1 MFNFFSNTY
10 SAVVT
15 IFAAILGISFPL
27 ILQSIQR
34 IDEKYDSAVIS
45 DRFEDENIYNIF
57 KWLLYIYA
65 VIVCIVPFIL
75 SFLSNVE
82 MEYWVNCFLLLYLLC
97 IIMTLVI
104 LFDRI
109 SKYYNIEKLLS
120 YLSSKKIESDILIFW
135 DIMRYASKAENDK
148 MYQTAIEEV
157 FRYFLKEQDNK
168 KDQKEIVYSASLY
181 QVLYEMGSAVG
192 NPQQQSFIYNRNDI
206 IPILYDTVTTN
217 AKISPLTFKPIW
229 FMLNNASFVSNVNW
243 LKTYWTYADQ
253 YMRFREMKHNNEDER
268 NYLKEFYIFNVM
280 FGAMLTYHRN
290 YSTLNYIMTFSQSLP
305 LSFPLIPGTFSKI
318 MDCVENISNM
328 NNQWLRPM
336 FLESK
341 YPIKGLDGGVNT
353 SNEIA
358 KLAYKYLSLLFI
370 RLWSY
375 KDYNINYSKPLEIP
389 YIDNSI
395 NKNEQ
400 LIKLSQTIKEY
411 IDIWYSSGELNN
423 LGLWNLPSKSDVLA
437 LLDNYI
443 TSLENTNNE
452 LDKQSGY
459 DEERLDYICNDFLKF
474 NAQNYIEIPT
484 QEELP
489 SKENSIPTTVEV
501 IGTID
506 VERRF
511 LQKGRSEI
519 LGGVG
524 DGLAKRLEYNMKH
537 KYLQHLIHSFTIE
550 ERKIQLDNL
559 IPELNRL
566 KLTKDDC
573 IIEIGYS
580 SEFKT
585 AAKVFRIMNYF
596 PESVF
601 VCKIADLP
609 FLDIIDS
616 SPIPTEKIDP
626 YNYIYL
632 EVKERSDK
640 YILSVKQSIRI
651 NKVNGRPRAYLFTI
665 DKNVEM

>member
-15 IFAAILGISFPL
+15 IFAALLGISFPL

-34 IDEKYDSAVIS
+34 IDEKYDSAVLS
-45 DRFEDENIYNIF
+45 NRFEDENIYHIF
-57 KWLLYIYA
+57 KWLLYVYA
-65 VIVCIVPFIL
+65 VIVCVVPFIL

-82 MEYWVNCFLLLYLLC
+82 KEYWVNSFLLLYLLC

-120 YLSSKKIESDILIFW
+120 YLSSKKKESDILIFW
-135 DIMRYASKAENDK
+135 DIMRLASKAENEYLYK
-148 MYQTAIEEV
+148 TAIIEV
-157 FRYFLKEQDNK
+157 LGYFVKEQ
-168 KDQKEIVYSASLY
+168 KDSKDKEIVYSASLY

-192 NPQQQSFIYNRNDI
+192 ISQQQSFIYKRNDI
-206 IPILYDTVTTN
+206 ISILYDTIITN
-217 AKISPLTFKPIW
+217 ANISQQTFNHIW
-229 FMLNNASFVSNVNW
+229 FMLNNASFVSNTNW
-243 LKTYWTYADQ
+243 LKTYWTYANQ
-253 YMRFREMKHNNEDER
+253 YMRFRKMKCDNEDEQE
-268 NYLKEFYIFNVM
+268 YLKKFYIFNVM

-318 MDCVENISNM
+318 IDCVENISNM
-328 NNQWLRPM
+328 NNQWITPM
-336 FLESK
+336 VLESK
-341 YPIKGLDGGVNT
+341 YSIKGLDEDVNA

-358 KLAYKYLSLLFI
+358 KNAYKYLSLLFI

-375 KDYNINYSKPLEIP
+375 KDYNINYSEPLEIP
-389 YIDNSI
+389 YIGNSI

-400 LIKLSQTIKEY
+400 LIKLSKTIREY
-411 IDIWYSSGELNN
+411 IDTWYSSGELNN

-443 TSLENTNNE
+443 SSLEDRNIE
-452 LDKQSGY
+452 LDKQNGY

-489 SKENSIPTTVEV
+489 CKENSRSTMVEV
-501 IGTID
+501 IGAID

-524 DGLAKRLEYNMKH
+524 DILASRLDNRLKH
-537 KYLQHLIHSFTIE
+537 IYLQYLICSFTIE
-550 ERKIQLDNL
+550 ERKVQLDNL
-559 IPELNRL
+559 ISELDSL
-566 KLTKDDC
+566 QLTKDDC
-573 IIEIGYS
+573 IIEIDYS
-580 SEFKT
+580 SDLRT
-585 AAKVFRIMNYF
+585 AAKVFRIMNHF
-596 PESVF
+596 HESVF

-609 FLDIIDS
+609 SLDIIDS
-616 SPIPTEKIDP
+616 SSISTEKKIDP
-626 YNYIYL
+626 YNNIYL
-632 EVKERSDK
+632 GVEELSDK

-651 NKVNGRPRAYLFTI
+651 NQVNGKPKAFLFTI
-665 DKNVEM
+665 ER

>member
-15 IFAAILGISFPL
+15 IFAALLGISFPL

-34 IDEKYDSAVIS
+34 IDEKYDSAVLS
-45 DRFEDENIYNIF
+45 NRFEDENIYHIF
-57 KWLLYIYA
+57 KWLLYVYA
-65 VIVCIVPFIL
+65 VIVCVVPFIL

-82 MEYWVNCFLLLYLLC
+82 KEYWVNSFLLLYLLC

-120 YLSSKKIESDILIFW
+120 YLSSKKKESDILIFW
-135 DIMRYASKAENDK
+135 DIMRLASKAENEYLYK
-148 MYQTAIEEV
+148 TAIIEV
-157 FRYFLKEQDNK
+157 LGYFVKEQ
-168 KDQKEIVYSASLY
+168 KDSKDKEIVYSASLY

-192 NPQQQSFIYNRNDI
+192 ISQQQSFIYKRNDI
-206 IPILYDTVTTN
+206 ISILYDTIITN
-217 AKISPLTFKPIW
+217 ANISQQTFNHIW
-229 FMLNNASFVSNVNW
+229 FMLNNASFVSNTNW
-243 LKTYWTYADQ
+243 LKTYWTYANQ
-253 YMRFREMKHNNEDER
+253 YMRFRKMKCDNEDEQE
-268 NYLKEFYIFNVM
+268 YLKKFYIFNVM

-318 MDCVENISNM
+318 IDCVENISNM
-328 NNQWLRPM
+328 NNQWITPM
-336 FLESK
+336 VLESK
-341 YPIKGLDGGVNT
+341 YSIKGLDEDVNA

-358 KLAYKYLSLLFI
+358 KNAYKYLSLLFI
-370 RLWSY
+370 WLWSY
-375 KDYNINYSKPLEIP
+375 KDYNINYSEPLEIP
-389 YIDNSI
+389 YIGNSI

-400 LIKLSQTIKEY
+400 LIKLSKTIREY
-411 IDIWYSSGELNN
+411 IDTWYSSGELNN

-443 TSLENTNNE
+443 SSLEDMNIE
-452 LDKQSGY
+452 LDKQNGY

-489 SKENSIPTTVEV
+489 CKENSRSTMVEV
-501 IGTID
+501 IGAID

-524 DGLAKRLEYNMKH
+524 DILASRLDNRLKH
-537 KYLQHLIHSFTIE
+537 IYLQYLICSFTIE
-550 ERKIQLDNL
+550 ERKVQLDNL
-559 IPELNRL
+559 ISELDSL
-566 KLTKDDC
+566 QLTKDDC
-573 IIEIGYS
+573 IIEIDYS
-580 SEFKT
+580 SDLRT
-585 AAKVFRIMNYF
+585 AAKVFRIMNHF
-596 PESVF
+596 HESVF

-609 FLDIIDS
+609 SLDIIDS
-616 SPIPTEKIDP
+616 SSISTEKKIDP
-626 YNYIYL
+626 YNNIYL
-632 EVKERSDK
+632 GVEELSDK

-651 NKVNGRPRAYLFTI
+651 NQVNGKPKAFLFTI
-665 DKNVEM
+665 ER

>member
-34 IDEKYDSAVIS
+34 IDEKYDSAVLS
-45 DRFEDENIYNIF
+45 NRFEDENIYHIF
-57 KWLLYIYA
+57 KWGLYIYA
-65 VIVCIVPFIL
+65 AIVCIVPFIL
-75 SFLSNVE
+75 SFLSNIEVA
-82 MEYWVNCFLLLYLLC
+82 YWVNSLLLLYLLC
-97 IIMTLVI
+97 IIMTFII
-104 LFDRI
+104 LFDKI

-120 YLSSKKIESDILIFW
+120 YLSLKKKESDILIFW
-135 DIMRYASKAENDK
+135 DIMRYTSKAENDSL
-148 MYQTAIEEV
+148 YRTAIEEV
-157 FRYFLKEQDNK
+157 FGYFVKEQEDS
-168 KDQKEIVYSASLY
+168 KDKEEIVYSASIY
-181 QVLYEMGSAVG
+181 QVLYEMRSAIG

-206 IPILYDTVTTN
+206 IPILYDTVITN
-217 AKISPLTFKPIW
+217 AKISQQTFNHIW
-229 FMLNNASFVSNVNW
+229 FMLNNASFVSNTNW
-243 LKTYWTYADQ
+243 LKTYWRYANQ
-253 YMRFREMKHNNEDER
+253 YMIFRKMKCDNEDEQE
-268 NYLKEFYIFNVM
+268 YLKEFYIFNVM
-280 FGAMLTYHRN
+280 FGVMLTYHRT

-328 NNQWLRPM
+328 NNQWITPM
-336 FLESK
+336 VLESK
-341 YPIKGLDGGVNT
+341 YSIKGLDEGVNA

-375 KDYNINYSKPLEIP
+375 KDYNINYNEPLEIP

-395 NKNEQ
+395 NRNEQ
-400 LIKLSQTIKEY
+400 LIKLSKTIKEY
-411 IDIWYSSGELNN
+411 IDTWYSSGELNN
-423 LGLWNLPSKSDVLA
+423 LGLWNLPSKSEVLA

-452 LDKQSGY
+452 LDKQNGY
-459 DEERLDYICNDFLKF
+459 DEERLEYICNDFLKF

-489 SKENSIPTTVEV
+489 SKENSKSTTVKV

-506 VERRF
+506 VERRY

-519 LGGVG
+519 SGGIG
-524 DGLAKRLEYNMKH
+524 DILASCLDNNLKH
-537 KYLQHLIHSFTIE
+537 IYLQYLRYFFTIE

-559 IPELNRL
+559 IPELDCLR
-566 KLTKDDC
+566 LTKDDC
-573 IIEIGYS
+573 IIEIAYS
-580 SEFKT
+580 SDLRT
-585 AAKVFRIMNYF
+585 AAKVFRIMNGF
-596 PESVF
+596 QKSVL
-601 VCKIADLP
+601 VCKMADLP
-609 FLDIIDS
+609 SLDIIDS
-616 SPIPTEKIDP
+616 SPISTDKKIDP

-632 EVKERSDK
+632 GVEELSDK
-640 YILSVKQSIRI
+640 YILSVKQTIRI
-651 NKVNGRPRAYLFTI
+651 NQVNGKPKAFLFTI
-665 DKNVEM
+665 ER

>member
-15 IFAAILGISFPL
+15 IFAALLGISFPL

-34 IDEKYDSAVIS
+34 IDEKYDSAVLS
-45 DRFEDENIYNIF
+45 NRFEDENIYHIF
-57 KWLLYIYA
+57 KWLLYVYA
-65 VIVCIVPFIL
+65 VIVCVVPFIL

-82 MEYWVNCFLLLYLLC
+82 KEYWVNSFLLLYLLC

-120 YLSSKKIESDILIFW
+120 YLSSKKKESDILIFW
-135 DIMRYASKAENDK
+135 DIMRLASKAENEYLYK
-148 MYQTAIEEV
+148 TAIIEV
-157 FRYFLKEQDNK
+157 LGYFVKEQ
-168 KDQKEIVYSASLY
+168 KDSKDKEIVYSASLY

-192 NPQQQSFIYNRNDI
+192 ISQQQSFIYKRNDI
-206 IPILYDTVTTN
+206 ISILYDTIITN
-217 AKISPLTFKPIW
+217 ANISQQTFNHIW
-229 FMLNNASFVSNVNW
+229 FMLNNASFVSNTNW
-243 LKTYWTYADQ
+243 LKTYWTYANQ
-253 YMRFREMKHNNEDER
+253 YMRFRKMKCDNEDEQE
-268 NYLKEFYIFNVM
+268 YLKKFYIFNVM

-318 MDCVENISNM
+318 IDCVENISNM
-328 NNQWLRPM
+328 NNQWITPM
-336 FLESK
+336 VLESK
-341 YPIKGLDGGVNT
+341 YSIKGLDEDVNA

-358 KLAYKYLSLLFI
+358 KNAYKYLSLLFI

-375 KDYNINYSKPLEIP
+375 KDYNINYSEPLEIP
-389 YIDNSI
+389 YIGNSI

-400 LIKLSQTIKEY
+400 LIKLSKTIREY
-411 IDIWYSSGELNN
+411 IDTWYSSGELNN

-443 TSLENTNNE
+443 RSLEDMNIE
-452 LDKQSGY
+452 LDKQNGY

-489 SKENSIPTTVEV
+489 CKENSRSTMVEV
-501 IGTID
+501 IGAID

-524 DGLAKRLEYNMKH
+524 DILASRLDNRLKH
-537 KYLQHLIHSFTIE
+537 IYLQYLICSFTIE
-550 ERKIQLDNL
+550 ERKVQLDNL
-559 IPELNRL
+559 ISELDSL
-566 KLTKDDC
+566 QLTKDDC
-573 IIEIGYS
+573 IIEIDYS
-580 SEFKT
+580 SDLRT
-585 AAKVFRIMNYF
+585 AAKVFRIMNHF
-596 PESVF
+596 HESVF

-609 FLDIIDS
+609 SLDIIDS
-616 SPIPTEKIDP
+616 SSISTEK
-626 YNYIYL
+626 
-632 EVKERSDK
+632 K
-640 YILSVKQSIRI
+640 
-651 NKVNGRPRAYLFTI
+651 
-665 DKNVEM
+665 

>member
-15 IFAAILGISFPL
+15 IFAALLGISFPL

-34 IDEKYDSAVIS
+34 IDEKYDSAVLS
-45 DRFEDENIYNIF
+45 SRFEDENIYHIF
-57 KWLLYIYA
+57 KWLLYVYA
-65 VIVCIVPFIL
+65 VIVCVVPFIL

-82 MEYWVNCFLLLYLLC
+82 KEYWINSFLLLYLLC

-120 YLSSKKIESDILIFW
+120 YLSSKKKESDILIFW
-135 DIMRYASKAENDK
+135 DIMRVASKAENEHLYK
-148 MYQTAIEEV
+148 TAIIEV
-157 FRYFLKEQDNK
+157 FGYFVKEQEDS
-168 KDQKEIVYSASLY
+168 KDKKEIVYSASLY

-192 NPQQQSFIYNRNDI
+192 ISQQQSFIYNRNDI
-206 IPILYDTVTTN
+206 ISILYNTVITN
-217 AKISPLTFKPIW
+217 AKISQQTFNHIW
-229 FMLNNASFVSNVNW
+229 FMLNNASFVSNINW
-243 LKTYWTYADQ
+243 LKTYWTYANQ
-253 YMRFREMKHNNEDER
+253 YMGFRRMEYGNEDEQE
-268 NYLKEFYIFNVM
+268 YLKKFYIFNVM

-318 MDCVENISNM
+318 MNCVENISNM
-328 NNQWLRPM
+328 NNQWITPM
-336 FLESK
+336 VLESK
-341 YPIKGLDGGVNT
+341 YSIKGLDEGVNA

-375 KDYNINYSKPLEIP
+375 KDYNINYSEPLEIP
-389 YIDNSI
+389 YIGNSI

-400 LIKLSQTIKEY
+400 LIKLSKTIKEY
-411 IDIWYSSGELNN
+411 IDTWYSSGELNN
-423 LGLWNLPSKSDVLA
+423 LGLWKLPSK

-443 TSLENTNNE
+443 SSLEDMNIE
-452 LDKQSGY
+452 LDKQNGY

-489 SKENSIPTTVEV
+489 SKENSTHTTVEV

-506 VERRF
+506 VERRY

-524 DGLAKRLEYNMKH
+524 DGLAKCLEYNMKH
-537 KYLQHLIHSFTIE
+537 KYLQLLIRSFTIE
-550 ERKIQLDNL
+550 EIKIQLDNL
-559 IPELNRL
+559 IPELDRL
-566 KLTKDDC
+566 QLTKDDC
-573 IIEIGYS
+573 IIEIAYS
-580 SEFKT
+580 SDLRT
-585 AAKVFRIMNYF
+585 AAKVFRIMNGF
-596 PESVF
+596 QKSVL
-601 VCKIADLP
+601 VCKMADLP
-609 FLDIIDS
+609 SLDIIDS
-616 SPIPTEKIDP
+616 SPISTDKKIDP

-632 EVKERSDK
+632 GVEELSDK
-640 YILSVKQSIRI
+640 YILSVKQTIRI
-651 NKVNGRPRAYLFTI
+651 NQVNGKPKAFLFTI
-665 DKNVEM
+665 ER

>member
-15 IFAAILGISFPL
+15 IFAALLGISFPL

-34 IDEKYDSAVIS
+34 IDEKYDSAVLS
-45 DRFEDENIYNIF
+45 NRFEDENIYHIF
-57 KWLLYIYA
+57 KWLLYVYA
-65 VIVCIVPFIL
+65 VIVCVVPFIL

-82 MEYWVNCFLLLYLLC
+82 KEYWVNSFLLLYLLC

-120 YLSSKKIESDILIFW
+120 YLSSKKKESDILIFW
-135 DIMRYASKAENDK
+135 DIMRLASKAENEYLYK
-148 MYQTAIEEV
+148 TAIIEV
-157 FRYFLKEQDNK
+157 LGYFVKEQ
-168 KDQKEIVYSASLY
+168 KDSKDKEIVYSASLY

-192 NPQQQSFIYNRNDI
+192 ISQQQSFIYKRNDI
-206 IPILYDTVTTN
+206 ISILYDTIITN
-217 AKISPLTFKPIW
+217 ANISQQTFNHIW
-229 FMLNNASFVSNVNW
+229 FMLNNASFVSNTNW
-243 LKTYWTYADQ
+243 LKTYWTYANQ
-253 YMRFREMKHNNEDER
+253 YMRFRKMKCDNEDEQE
-268 NYLKEFYIFNVM
+268 YLKKFYIFNVM

-318 MDCVENISNM
+318 IDCVENISNM
-328 NNQWLRPM
+328 NNQWITPM
-336 FLESK
+336 VLESK
-341 YPIKGLDGGVNT
+341 YSIKGLDEDVNA

-358 KLAYKYLSLLFI
+358 KNAYKYLSLLFI

-375 KDYNINYSKPLEIP
+375 KDYNINYSEPLEIP
-389 YIDNSI
+389 YIGNSI

-400 LIKLSQTIKEY
+400 LIKLSKTIREY
-411 IDIWYSSGELNN
+411 IDTWYSSGELNN

-524 DGLAKRLEYNMKH
+524 DILASRLDNRLKH
-537 KYLQHLIHSFTIE
+537 IYLQYLICSFTIE
-550 ERKIQLDNL
+550 ERKVQLDNL
-559 IPELNRL
+559 ISELDSL
-566 KLTKDDC
+566 QLTKDDC
-573 IIEIGYS
+573 IIEIDYS
-580 SEFKT
+580 SDLRT
-585 AAKVFRIMNYF
+585 AAKVFRIMNHF
-596 PESVF
+596 HESVF

-609 FLDIIDS
+609 SLDIIDS
-616 SPIPTEKIDP
+616 SSISTEKKIDP
-626 YNYIYL
+626 YNNIYL
-632 EVKERSDK
+632 GVEELSDK

-651 NKVNGRPRAYLFTI
+651 NQVNGKPKAFLFTI
-665 DKNVEM
+665 ER

>member
-15 IFAAILGISFPL
+15 IFAALLGISFPL

-34 IDEKYDSAVIS
+34 IDEKYDSAVLS
-45 DRFEDENIYNIF
+45 NRFEDENIYNIF
-57 KWLLYIYA
+57 KWLLYVYA
-65 VIVCIVPFIL
+65 VIVCVVPFIL

-82 MEYWVNCFLLLYLLC
+82 KEYWVNSFLLLYLLC

-104 LFDRI
+104 LFDKI

-120 YLSSKKIESDILIFW
+120 YLSSKKKESDILIFW
-135 DIMRYASKAENDK
+135 DIMRLASKAENEYLYK
-148 MYQTAIEEV
+148 TAIIEV
-157 FRYFLKEQDNK
+157 LGYFVKEQ
-168 KDQKEIVYSASLY
+168 KDSKDKEIVYSASLY

-192 NPQQQSFIYNRNDI
+192 ISQQQSFIYNRNDI
-206 IPILYDTVTTN
+206 ISILYDTVITN
-217 AKISPLTFKPIW
+217 AKISQQTFNHIW
-229 FMLNNASFVSNVNW
+229 FMLNNASFVSNTNW
-243 LKTYWTYADQ
+243 LKTYWTYANQ
-253 YMRFREMKHNNEDER
+253 YMRFRKMKCDNEDEQE
-268 NYLKEFYIFNVM
+268 YLKKIYIFNVM

-318 MDCVENISNM
+318 IDCVENISNM
-328 NNQWLRPM
+328 NNQWITPM
-336 FLESK
+336 VLESK
-341 YPIKGLDGGVNT
+341 YSIKGLDEDVNA

-358 KLAYKYLSLLFI
+358 KNAYKYLSLLFI

-375 KDYNINYSKPLEIP
+375 KDYNINYSEPLEIP
-389 YIDNSI
+389 YIGNSI

-400 LIKLSQTIKEY
+400 LIKLSKTIREY
-411 IDIWYSSGELNN
+411 IDTWYSSGELNN

-443 TSLENTNNE
+443 SSLEDMNIE
-452 LDKQSGY
+452 LDKQNGY

-489 SKENSIPTTVEV
+489 CKENSRSTMVEV
-501 IGTID
+501 IGAID

-524 DGLAKRLEYNMKH
+524 DILASRLDNKLKH
-537 KYLQHLIHSFTIE
+537 IYLQYLICSFTIE
-550 ERKIQLDNL
+550 ERKVQLDNL
-559 IPELNRL
+559 ISELDSL
-566 KLTKDDC
+566 QLTKDDC
-573 IIEIGYS
+573 IIEIDYS
-580 SEFKT
+580 SDLRT
-585 AAKVFRIMNYF
+585 AAKVFRIMNHF
-596 PESVF
+596 HESVF

-609 FLDIIDS
+609 SLDIIDS
-616 SPIPTEKIDP
+616 SSISTEKKIDP
-626 YNYIYL
+626 YNNIYL
-632 EVKERSDK
+632 GVEELSDK

-651 NKVNGRPRAYLFTI
+651 NQVNGKPKAFLFTI
-665 DKNVEM
+665 ER

>member
-45 DRFEDENIYNIF
+45 DRFEDENTYKIF

-82 MEYWVNCFLLLYLLC
+82 MEFWVNSFLLLYLLC
-97 IIMTLVI
+97 VIMTFII
-104 LFDRI
+104 LFDKI
-109 SKYYNIEKLLS
+109 SKYYNIEKILS
-120 YLSSKKIESDILIFW
+120 YLSLKKKESDILIFW
-135 DIMRYASKAENDK
+135 DIMRYTSKAENDNL
-148 MYQTAIEEV
+148 YRTAIVEV
-157 FRYFLKEQDNK
+157 FGYFVKEQEDS
-168 KDQKEIVYSASLY
+168 KDKEEIVYSASIY
-181 QVLYEMGSAVG
+181 QVLYEMGSAIG
-192 NPQQQSFIYNRNDI
+192 NPQQKSFIYNRNDI
-206 IPILYDTVTTN
+206 ISILYDTVITN
-217 AKISPLTFKPIW
+217 AKISQQTFIHIW
-229 FMLNNASFVSNVNW
+229 FMLNNASFVSNINW
-243 LKTYWTYADQ
+243 LKTYWTYANQ
-253 YMRFREMKHNNEDER
+253 YMRFRKMKCDNEDEQE
-268 NYLKEFYIFNVM
+268 YLKEFYIFNVM

-290 YSTLNYIMTFSQSLP
+290 YSTLNYIMSFSQDLP

-318 MDCVENISNM
+318 IECVDNICNM
-328 NNQWLRPM
+328 NNQWLTPM
-336 FLESK
+336 VLESK
-341 YPIKGLDGGVNT
+341 YSIKGLDEGVNA

-358 KLAYKYLSLLFI
+358 KSAYKYLSLLFI

-375 KDYNINYSKPLEIP
+375 KDYNINYSEPLAIP

-400 LIKLSQTIKEY
+400 LIKLSKTIKEY
-411 IDIWYSSGELNN
+411 IDTWYSSGELNN

-443 TSLENTNNE
+443 TSLENKNNE

-459 DEERLDYICNDFLKF
+459 DEERLGYICNDFLKF

-489 SKENSIPTTVEV
+489 SKENSKSTSWEI
-501 IGTID
+501 IGKVD
-506 VERRF
+506 VERRY

-519 LGGVG
+519 LGSIGYR
-524 DGLAKRLEYNMKH
+524 LAKCLEYNMKH
-537 KYLQHLIHSFTIE
+537 KYLQLLRSSFTIE
-550 ERKIQLDNL
+550 ERKVQLDNL
-559 IPELNRL
+559 NLELDRL
-566 KLTKDDC
+566 QLTKDDC
-573 IIEIGYS
+573 IIEIS
-580 SEFKT
+580 NNFKLET
-585 AAKVFRIMNYF
+585 NAKVIKLTIAEFGQEIF
-596 PESVF
+596 I
-601 VCKIADLP
+601 CKIADLP
-609 FLDIIDS
+609 SLDIIDR
-616 SPIPTEKIDP
+616 SPIPAEKKIDP

-632 EVKERSDK
+632 GVEELSDK

-651 NKVNGRPRAYLFTI
+651 NQVNGKPKAFLFI
-665 DKNVEM
+665 IER

>member
-15 IFAAILGISFPL
+15 IFAALLGISFPL

-34 IDEKYDSAVIS
+34 IDEKYDSAVLS
-45 DRFEDENIYNIF
+45 NRFEDENIYHIF
-57 KWLLYIYA
+57 KWLLYVYA
-65 VIVCIVPFIL
+65 VIVCVVPFIL

-82 MEYWVNCFLLLYLLC
+82 KEYWVNSFLLLYLLC

-120 YLSSKKIESDILIFW
+120 YLSSKKKESDILIFW
-135 DIMRYASKAENDK
+135 DIMRLASKAENEYLYK
-148 MYQTAIEEV
+148 TAIIEV
-157 FRYFLKEQDNK
+157 LGYFVKEQ
-168 KDQKEIVYSASLY
+168 KDSKDKEIVYSASLY

-192 NPQQQSFIYNRNDI
+192 ISQQQSFIYNRNDI
-206 IPILYDTVTTN
+206 ISILYNTVITN
-217 AKISPLTFKPIW
+217 AKISQQTFNHIW
-229 FMLNNASFVSNVNW
+229 FMLNNASFVSNINW
-243 LKTYWTYADQ
+243 LKTYWTYANQ
-253 YMRFREMKHNNEDER
+253 YMGFRRMEYGNEDEQE
-268 NYLKEFYIFNVM
+268 YLKKFYIFNVM

-318 MDCVENISNM
+318 IDCVENISNM
-328 NNQWLRPM
+328 NNQWITPM
-336 FLESK
+336 VLESK
-341 YPIKGLDGGVNT
+341 YSIKGLDEDVNA

-358 KLAYKYLSLLFI
+358 KNAYKYLSLLFI

-375 KDYNINYSKPLEIP
+375 KDYNINYSEPLEIP
-389 YIDNSI
+389 YIGNSI

-400 LIKLSQTIKEY
+400 LIKLSKTIREY
-411 IDIWYSSGELNN
+411 IDTWYSSGELNN

-443 TSLENTNNE
+443 SSLEDMNIE
-452 LDKQSGY
+452 LDKQNGY

-489 SKENSIPTTVEV
+489 CKENSRSTMVEV
-501 IGTID
+501 IGAID

-524 DGLAKRLEYNMKH
+524 DILASRLDNRLKH
-537 KYLQHLIHSFTIE
+537 IYLQYLICSFTIE
-550 ERKIQLDNL
+550 ERKVQLDNL
-559 IPELNRL
+559 ISELDSL
-566 KLTKDDC
+566 QLTKDDC
-573 IIEIGYS
+573 IIEIDYS
-580 SEFKT
+580 SDLRT
-585 AAKVFRIMNYF
+585 AAKVFRIMNHF
-596 PESVF
+596 HESVF

-609 FLDIIDS
+609 SLDIIDS
-616 SPIPTEKIDP
+616 SSISTEKKIDP
-626 YNYIYL
+626 YNNIYL
-632 EVKERSDK
+632 GVEELSDK

-651 NKVNGRPRAYLFTI
+651 NQVNGKPKAFLFTI
-665 DKNVEM
+665 ER

>member
-15 IFAAILGISFPL
+15 IFAALLGISFPL

-34 IDEKYDSAVIS
+34 IDEKYDSAVLS
-45 DRFEDENIYNIF
+45 NRFEDENIYHIF
-57 KWLLYIYA
+57 KWLLYVYA
-65 VIVCIVPFIL
+65 VIVCVVPFIL

-82 MEYWVNCFLLLYLLC
+82 KEYWVNSFLLLYLLC

-120 YLSSKKIESDILIFW
+120 YLSSKKKESDILIFW
-135 DIMRYASKAENDK
+135 DIMRLASKAENEYLYK
-148 MYQTAIEEV
+148 TAIIEV
-157 FRYFLKEQDNK
+157 LGYFVKEQ
-168 KDQKEIVYSASLY
+168 KDSKDKEIVYSASLY

-192 NPQQQSFIYNRNDI
+192 ISQQQSFIYKRNDI
-206 IPILYDTVTTN
+206 ISILYDTIITN
-217 AKISPLTFKPIW
+217 ANISQQTFNHIW
-229 FMLNNASFVSNVNW
+229 FMLNNASFVSNTNW
-243 LKTYWTYADQ
+243 LKTYWTYANQ
-253 YMRFREMKHNNEDER
+253 YMRFRKMKCDNEDEQE
-268 NYLKEFYIFNVM
+268 YLKKFYIFNVM

-318 MDCVENISNM
+318 IDCVENISNM
-328 NNQWLRPM
+328 NNQWITPM
-336 FLESK
+336 VLESK
-341 YPIKGLDGGVNT
+341 YSIKGLDEDVNA

-358 KLAYKYLSLLFI
+358 KNAYKYLSLLFI

-375 KDYNINYSKPLEIP
+375 KDYNINYSEPLEIP
-389 YIDNSI
+389 YIGNSI

-400 LIKLSQTIKEY
+400 LVKLSKTIREY
-411 IDIWYSSGELNN
+411 IDTWYSSGELNN

-443 TSLENTNNE
+443 SSLEDMNIE
-452 LDKQSGY
+452 LDKQNGY

-489 SKENSIPTTVEV
+489 CKENSRSTTVEV
-501 IGTID
+501 IGAID

-524 DGLAKRLEYNMKH
+524 DILASRLDNKLKH
-537 KYLQHLIHSFTIE
+537 IYLQYLICSFTIE
-550 ERKIQLDNL
+550 ERKVQLDNL
-559 IPELNRL
+559 ISELDSL
-566 KLTKDDC
+566 QLTKDDC
-573 IIEIGYS
+573 IIEIDYS
-580 SEFKT
+580 SDLRT
-585 AAKVFRIMNYF
+585 AAKVFRIMNHF
-596 PESVF
+596 HESVF

-609 FLDIIDS
+609 SLDIIDS
-616 SPIPTEKIDP
+616 SSISTEKKIDP
-626 YNYIYL
+626 YNNIYL
-632 EVKERSDK
+632 GVEELSDK

-651 NKVNGRPRAYLFTI
+651 NQVNGKPKAFLFTI
-665 DKNVEM
+665 ER

>member
-15 IFAAILGISFPL
+15 IFAALLGISFPL

-34 IDEKYDSAVIS
+34 IDEKYDSAVLS
-45 DRFEDENIYNIF
+45 NRFEDENIYHIF
-57 KWLLYIYA
+57 KWLLYVYA
-65 VIVCIVPFIL
+65 VIVCVVPFIL

-82 MEYWVNCFLLLYLLC
+82 KEYWVNSFLLLYLLC

-120 YLSSKKIESDILIFW
+120 YLSSKKKESDILIFW
-135 DIMRYASKAENDK
+135 DIMRLASKAENEYLYK
-148 MYQTAIEEV
+148 TAIIEV
-157 FRYFLKEQDNK
+157 LGYFVKEQ
-168 KDQKEIVYSASLY
+168 KDSKDKEIVYSASLY

-192 NPQQQSFIYNRNDI
+192 ISQQQSFIYKRNDI
-206 IPILYDTVTTN
+206 ISILYDTIITN
-217 AKISPLTFKPIW
+217 ANISQQTFNHIW
-229 FMLNNASFVSNVNW
+229 FMLNNASFVSNTNW
-243 LKTYWTYADQ
+243 LKTYWTYANQ
-253 YMRFREMKHNNEDER
+253 YMRFRKMKCDNEDEQE
-268 NYLKEFYIFNVM
+268 YLKKFYIFNVM

-318 MDCVENISNM
+318 IDCVENISNM
-328 NNQWLRPM
+328 NNQWITPM
-336 FLESK
+336 VLESK
-341 YPIKGLDGGVNT
+341 YSIKGLDEDVNA

-358 KLAYKYLSLLFI
+358 KNAYKYLSLLFI

-375 KDYNINYSKPLEIP
+375 KDYNINYSEPLEIP
-389 YIDNSI
+389 YIGNSI

-400 LIKLSQTIKEY
+400 LIKLSKTIREY
-411 IDIWYSSGELNN
+411 IDTWYSSGELNN

-443 TSLENTNNE
+443 SSLEDMNIE
-452 LDKQSGY
+452 LDKQNGY

-489 SKENSIPTTVEV
+489 RKENSIHKTEEV
-501 IGTID
+501 IGDID
-506 VERRF
+506 VERRY

-524 DGLAKRLEYNMKH
+524 DGLAKCLEYKMKH
-537 KYLQHLIHSFTIE
+537 KYLQHLIRSFTIE

-559 IPELNRL
+559 IPELDRL
-566 KLTKDDC
+566 QLTEDDC
-573 IIEIGYS
+573 IIEIAYS
-580 SEFKT
+580 SDLRT
-585 AAKVFRIMNYF
+585 AAKVFRIMNGF
-596 PESVF
+596 QQSVF
-601 VCKIADLP
+601 VCKMADLP
-609 FLDIIDS
+609 SLDIIDS
-616 SPIPTEKIDP
+616 SPISTDKKIDP

-632 EVKERSDK
+632 GVKELSDK
-640 YILSVKQSIRI
+640 YILSVKQTIRI
-651 NKVNGRPRAYLFTI
+651 NQVNGKPKAFLFTI
-665 DKNVEM
+665 ER

>member
-15 IFAAILGISFPL
+15 IFAALLGISFPL

-34 IDEKYDSAVIS
+34 IDEKYDSAVLS
-45 DRFEDENIYNIF
+45 NRFEDENIYHIF
-57 KWLLYIYA
+57 KWLLYVYA
-65 VIVCIVPFIL
+65 VIVCVVPFIL

-82 MEYWVNCFLLLYLLC
+82 KEYWVNSFLLLYLLC

-120 YLSSKKIESDILIFW
+120 YLSSKKKESDILIFW
-135 DIMRYASKAENDK
+135 DIMRLASKAENEYLYK
-148 MYQTAIEEV
+148 TAIIEV
-157 FRYFLKEQDNK
+157 LGYFVKEQ
-168 KDQKEIVYSASLY
+168 KDSKDKEIVYSASLY

-192 NPQQQSFIYNRNDI
+192 ISQQQSFIYKRNDI
-206 IPILYDTVTTN
+206 ISILYDTIITN
-217 AKISPLTFKPIW
+217 ANISQQTFNHIW
-229 FMLNNASFVSNVNW
+229 FMLNNASFVSNTNW
-243 LKTYWTYADQ
+243 LKTYWTYANQ
-253 YMRFREMKHNNEDER
+253 YMRFRKMKCDNEDEQE
-268 NYLKEFYIFNVM
+268 YLKKFYIFNVM

-318 MDCVENISNM
+318 MNCVENISNM
-328 NNQWLRPM
+328 NNQWITPM
-336 FLESK
+336 VLESK
-341 YPIKGLDGGVNT
+341 YSIKGLDEDVNA

-358 KLAYKYLSLLFI
+358 KNAYKYLSLLFI

-375 KDYNINYSKPLEIP
+375 KDYNINYSEPLEIP
-389 YIDNSI
+389 YIGNSI

-400 LIKLSQTIKEY
+400 LIKLSKTIREY
-411 IDIWYSSGELNN
+411 IDTWYSSGELNN

-443 TSLENTNNE
+443 SSLEDMNIE
-452 LDKQSGY
+452 LDKQNGY

-489 SKENSIPTTVEV
+489 CKENSRSTMVEV
-501 IGTID
+501 IGAID

-524 DGLAKRLEYNMKH
+524 DILASRLDNRLKH
-537 KYLQHLIHSFTIE
+537 IYLQYLICSFTIE
-550 ERKIQLDNL
+550 ERKVQLDNL
-559 IPELNRL
+559 ISELDSL
-566 KLTKDDC
+566 QLTKDDC
-573 IIEIGYS
+573 IIEIDYS
-580 SEFKT
+580 SDLRT
-585 AAKVFRIMNYF
+585 AAKVFRIMNHF
-596 PESVF
+596 HESVF

-609 FLDIIDS
+609 SLDIIDS
-616 SPIPTEKIDP
+616 SSISTEKKIDP
-626 YNYIYL
+626 YNNIYL
-632 EVKERSDK
+632 GVEELSDK

-651 NKVNGRPRAYLFTI
+651 NQVNGKPKAFLFTI
-665 DKNVEM
+665 ER

>member
-1 MFNFFSNTY
+1 MFNFFLNTY

-15 IFAAILGISFPL
+15 IFAALLGISFPL

-45 DRFEDENIYNIF
+45 DRFEDEKIYNIF

-82 MEYWVNCFLLLYLLC
+82 MEYWINSFLLLYLLC

-400 LIKLSQTIKEY
+400 LIKLSKTIKVY
-411 IDIWYSSGELNN
+411 IDTWYSSGEFNN
-423 LGLWNLPSKSDVLA
+423 LGLSNLPSKSDVLA

-443 TSLENTNNE
+443 TSLENKNNE

-459 DEERLDYICNDFLKF
+459 DEERLEYICNDFLKF
-474 NAQNYIEIPT
+474 NAQNYIEIPS

-489 SKENSIPTTVEV
+489 NKENSMSETIDV
-501 IGTID
+501 IGTMD
-506 VERRF
+506 VERRY

-524 DGLAKRLEYNMKH
+524 YGLAKSLEENMKH
-537 KYLQHLIHSFTIE
+537 EYFQVLKRSFTKE
-550 ERKIQLDNL
+550 ERRVQLDNL
-559 IPELNRL
+559 NLELDCL
-566 KLTKDDC
+566 QLTKDDC
-573 IIEIGYS
+573 IIEIANS
-580 SEFKT
+580 IKLET
-585 AAKVFRIMNYF
+585 AAKEIKLSIAEFGQEILI
-596 PESVF
+596 
-601 VCKIADLP
+601 CKIADLP
-609 FLDIIDS
+609 SLDIIDRL
-616 SPIPTEKIDP
+616 PIPAEKMIDP

-632 EVKERSDK
+632 GVKELPDK

-651 NKVNGRPRAYLFTI
+651 NQVNGKPKAIIFTI
-665 DKNVEM
+665 ER

>member
-15 IFAAILGISFPL
+15 IFAALLGISFPL

-34 IDEKYDSAVIS
+34 IDEKYDSAVLS
-45 DRFEDENIYNIF
+45 SRFEDENIYHIF
-57 KWLLYIYA
+57 KWLLYVYA
-65 VIVCIVPFIL
+65 VIVCVVPFIL

-82 MEYWVNCFLLLYLLC
+82 KEYWINSFLLLYLLC

-120 YLSSKKIESDILIFW
+120 YLSSKKKESDILIFW
-135 DIMRYASKAENDK
+135 DIMRVASKAENEHLYK
-148 MYQTAIEEV
+148 TAIIEV
-157 FRYFLKEQDNK
+157 FGYFVKEQEDS
-168 KDQKEIVYSASLY
+168 KDKKEIVYSASLY

-192 NPQQQSFIYNRNDI
+192 ISQQQSFIYNRNDI
-206 IPILYDTVTTN
+206 ISILYNTVITN
-217 AKISPLTFKPIW
+217 AKISQQTFNHIW
-229 FMLNNASFVSNVNW
+229 FMLNNASFVSNINW
-243 LKTYWTYADQ
+243 LKTYWTYANQ
-253 YMRFREMKHNNEDER
+253 YMGFRRMEYGNEDEQE
-268 NYLKEFYIFNVM
+268 YLKKFYIFNVM

-318 MDCVENISNM
+318 MNCVENISNM
-328 NNQWLRPM
+328 NNQWITPM
-336 FLESK
+336 VLESK
-341 YPIKGLDGGVNT
+341 YSIKGLDEGVNA

-375 KDYNINYSKPLEIP
+375 KDYNINYSEPLEIP
-389 YIDNSI
+389 YIGNSI

-400 LIKLSQTIKEY
+400 LIKLSKTIKEY
-411 IDIWYSSGELNN
+411 IDTWYSSGELNN
-423 LGLWNLPSKSDVLA
+423 LGLWKLPSKSDVLA

-443 TSLENTNNE
+443 SSLEDMNIE
-452 LDKQSGY
+452 LDKQNGY

-474 NAQNYIEIPT
+474 NAQNYIEMPI

-489 SKENSIPTTVEV
+489 SKENSTHTTVEV

-506 VERRF
+506 VERRY

-524 DGLAKRLEYNMKH
+524 DGLAKCLEYNMKH
-537 KYLQHLIHSFTIE
+537 KYLQLLIRSFTIE
-550 ERKIQLDNL
+550 EIKIQLDNL
-559 IPELNRL
+559 IPELDRL
-566 KLTKDDC
+566 QLTKDDC
-573 IIEIGYS
+573 IIEIAYS
-580 SEFKT
+580 SDLRT
-585 AAKVFRIMNYF
+585 AAKVFRIMNGF
-596 PESVF
+596 QKSVL
-601 VCKIADLP
+601 VCKMADLP
-609 FLDIIDS
+609 SLDIIDS
-616 SPIPTEKIDP
+616 SPISTDKKIDP

-632 EVKERSDK
+632 GVEELSDK
-640 YILSVKQSIRI
+640 YILSVKQTIRI
-651 NKVNGRPRAYLFTI
+651 NQVNGKPKAFLFTI
-665 DKNVEM
+665 ER

>member
-15 IFAAILGISFPL
+15 IFAALLGISFPL

-34 IDEKYDSAVIS
+34 IDEKYDSAVLS
-45 DRFEDENIYNIF
+45 NRFEDENIYHIF
-57 KWLLYIYA
+57 KWLLYVYA
-65 VIVCIVPFIL
+65 VIVCVVPFIL

-82 MEYWVNCFLLLYLLC
+82 KEYWVNSFLLLYLLC

-120 YLSSKKIESDILIFW
+120 YLSSKKKESDILIFW
-135 DIMRYASKAENDK
+135 DIMRLASKAENEYLYK
-148 MYQTAIEEV
+148 TAIIEV
-157 FRYFLKEQDNK
+157 LGYFVKEQ
-168 KDQKEIVYSASLY
+168 KDSKDKEIIYSASLY

-192 NPQQQSFIYNRNDI
+192 ISQQQSFIYKRNDI
-206 IPILYDTVTTN
+206 ISILYDTIITN
-217 AKISPLTFKPIW
+217 ANISQQTFNHIW
-229 FMLNNASFVSNVNW
+229 FMLNNASFVSNTNW
-243 LKTYWTYADQ
+243 LKTYWTYANQ
-253 YMRFREMKHNNEDER
+253 YMRFRKMKCDNEDEQE
-268 NYLKEFYIFNVM
+268 YLKKFYIFNVM

-318 MDCVENISNM
+318 IDCVENISNM
-328 NNQWLRPM
+328 NNQWITPM
-336 FLESK
+336 VLESK
-341 YPIKGLDGGVNT
+341 YSIKGLDEDVNA

-358 KLAYKYLSLLFI
+358 KNAYKYLSLLFI

-375 KDYNINYSKPLEIP
+375 KDYNINYSEPLEIP
-389 YIDNSI
+389 YIGNSI

-400 LIKLSQTIKEY
+400 LIKLSKTIREY
-411 IDIWYSSGELNN
+411 IDTWYSSGELNN

-443 TSLENTNNE
+443 SSLEDMNIE
-452 LDKQSGY
+452 LDKQNGY

-489 SKENSIPTTVEV
+489 CKENSRSTTVEV
-501 IGTID
+501 IGAID

-524 DGLAKRLEYNMKH
+524 DILASRLDNKLKH
-537 KYLQHLIHSFTIE
+537 IYLQYLICSFTIE
-550 ERKIQLDNL
+550 ERKVQLDNL
-559 IPELNRL
+559 ISELDSL
-566 KLTKDDC
+566 QLTKDDC
-573 IIEIGYS
+573 IIEIDYS
-580 SEFKT
+580 SDLRT
-585 AAKVFRIMNYF
+585 AAKVFRIMNHF
-596 PESVF
+596 HESVF

-609 FLDIIDS
+609 SLDIIDS
-616 SPIPTEKIDP
+616 SSISTEKKIDP
-626 YNYIYL
+626 YNNIFL
-632 EVKERSDK
+632 GVEELSDK

-651 NKVNGRPRAYLFTI
+651 NQVNGKPKAFLFTI
-665 DKNVEM
+665 ER

>member
-15 IFAAILGISFPL
+15 IFAALLGISFPL

-34 IDEKYDSAVIS
+34 IDEKYDSAVLS
-45 DRFEDENIYNIF
+45 NRFEDENIYHIF
-57 KWLLYIYA
+57 KWLLYVYA
-65 VIVCIVPFIL
+65 VIVCVVPFIL

-82 MEYWVNCFLLLYLLC
+82 KEYWVNSFLLLYLLC

-120 YLSSKKIESDILIFW
+120 YLSSKKKESDILIFW
-135 DIMRYASKAENDK
+135 DIMRLASKAENEYLYK
-148 MYQTAIEEV
+148 TAIIEV
-157 FRYFLKEQDNK
+157 LGYFVKEQ
-168 KDQKEIVYSASLY
+168 KDSKDKEIVYSASLY

-192 NPQQQSFIYNRNDI
+192 ISQQQSFIYKRNDI
-206 IPILYDTVTTN
+206 ISILYDTIITN
-217 AKISPLTFKPIW
+217 ANISQQTFNHIW
-229 FMLNNASFVSNVNW
+229 FMLNNASFVSNTNW
-243 LKTYWTYADQ
+243 LKTYWTYANQ
-253 YMRFREMKHNNEDER
+253 YMRFRKMKCDNEDEQE
-268 NYLKEFYIFNVM
+268 YLKKFYIFNVM

-318 MDCVENISNM
+318 IDCVENISNM
-328 NNQWLRPM
+328 NNQWITPM
-336 FLESK
+336 VLESK
-341 YPIKGLDGGVNT
+341 YSIKGLDEDVNA

-358 KLAYKYLSLLFI
+358 KNAYKYLSLLFI

-375 KDYNINYSKPLEIP
+375 KDYNINYSEPLEIP
-389 YIDNSI
+389 YIGNSI

-400 LIKLSQTIKEY
+400 LIKLSKTIREY
-411 IDIWYSSGELNN
+411 IDTWYSSGELNN

-443 TSLENTNNE
+443 SSLEDRNIE
-452 LDKQSGY
+452 LDKQNGY

-489 SKENSIPTTVEV
+489 CKENSRSTMVEV
-501 IGTID
+501 IGAID

-524 DGLAKRLEYNMKH
+524 DILASRLDNRLKH
-537 KYLQHLIHSFTIE
+537 IYLQYLICSFTIE
-550 ERKIQLDNL
+550 ERKVQLDNL
-559 IPELNRL
+559 ISELDSL
-566 KLTKDDC
+566 QLTKDDC
-573 IIEIGYS
+573 IIEIDYS
-580 SEFKT
+580 SDLRT
-585 AAKVFRIMNYF
+585 AAKVFRIMNHF
-596 PESVF
+596 HESVF

-609 FLDIIDS
+609 SLDIIDS
-616 SPIPTEKIDP
+616 SSISTEKK
-626 YNYIYL
+626 N
-632 EVKERSDK
+632 RS
-640 YILSVKQSIRI
+640 I
-651 NKVNGRPRAYLFTI
+651 
-665 DKNVEM
+665 

>member
-34 IDEKYDSAVIS
+34 IDEKYDSAVLS
-45 DRFEDENIYNIF
+45 NRFEDENIYHIF
-57 KWLLYIYA
+57 KWGLYIYA
-65 VIVCIVPFIL
+65 AIVCIVPFIL
-75 SFLSNVE
+75 SFLSNIEVA
-82 MEYWVNCFLLLYLLC
+82 YWVNSLLLLYLLC
-97 IIMTLVI
+97 IIMTFII
-104 LFDRI
+104 LFDKI

-120 YLSSKKIESDILIFW
+120 YLSLKKKESDILIFW
-135 DIMRYASKAENDK
+135 DIMRYTSKAENDSL
-148 MYQTAIEEV
+148 YRTAIEEV
-157 FRYFLKEQDNK
+157 FGYFVKEQEDS
-168 KDQKEIVYSASLY
+168 KDKEEIVYSASIY
-181 QVLYEMGSAVG
+181 QVLYEMRSAIG

-206 IPILYDTVTTN
+206 IPILYDTVITN
-217 AKISPLTFKPIW
+217 AKISQQTFNHIW
-229 FMLNNASFVSNVNW
+229 FMLNNASFVSNTNW
-243 LKTYWTYADQ
+243 LKTYWRYANQ
-253 YMRFREMKHNNEDER
+253 YMIFRKMKCDNEDEQE
-268 NYLKEFYIFNVM
+268 YLKEFYIFNVM
-280 FGAMLTYHRN
+280 FGVMLTYHRN

-328 NNQWLRPM
+328 NNQWITPM
-336 FLESK
+336 VLESK
-341 YPIKGLDGGVNT
+341 YSIKGLDEGVNA

-375 KDYNINYSKPLEIP
+375 KDYNINYNEPLEIP

-395 NKNEQ
+395 NRNEQ
-400 LIKLSQTIKEY
+400 LIKLSKTIKEY
-411 IDIWYSSGELNN
+411 IDTWYSSGELNN
-423 LGLWNLPSKSDVLA
+423 LGLWNLPSKSEVLA

-452 LDKQSGY
+452 LDKQNGY
-459 DEERLDYICNDFLKF
+459 DEERLEYICNDFLKF

-489 SKENSIPTTVEV
+489 SKENSKSTTVKV

-506 VERRF
+506 VERRY

-519 LGGVG
+519 SGGIG
-524 DGLAKRLEYNMKH
+524 DILASCLDNNLKH
-537 KYLQHLIHSFTIE
+537 IYLQYLRYFFTIE

-559 IPELNRL
+559 IPELDCLR
-566 KLTKDDC
+566 LTKDDC
-573 IIEIGYS
+573 IIEIAYS
-580 SEFKT
+580 SDLRT
-585 AAKVFRIMNYF
+585 AAKVFRIMNGF
-596 PESVF
+596 QKSVL
-601 VCKIADLP
+601 VCKMADLP
-609 FLDIIDS
+609 SLDIIDS
-616 SPIPTEKIDP
+616 SPISTDKKIDP

-632 EVKERSDK
+632 GVEELSDK
-640 YILSVKQSIRI
+640 YILSVKQTIRI
-651 NKVNGRPRAYLFTI
+651 NQVNGKPKAFLFTI
-665 DKNVEM
+665 ER

>member
-15 IFAAILGISFPL
+15 IFAALLGISFPL

-82 MEYWVNCFLLLYLLC
+82 MEYWVNSFLLLYLLC

-109 SKYYNIEKLLS
+109 SKYYNIKKLLS

-135 DIMRYASKAENDK
+135 DVMRFASKAENDK
-148 MYQTAIEEV
+148 MYQIAIREV
-157 FRYFLKEQDNK
+157 FGYFVKEQDNNK
-168 KDQKEIVYSASLY
+168 NKKEIVYSASLY

-206 IPILYDTVTTN
+206 ISILYDTVITN
-217 AKISPLTFKPIW
+217 AKISQQTFNHIW
-229 FMLNNASFVSNVNW
+229 FMLNNASFVSNTNW
-243 LKTYWTYADQ
+243 LKTYWTYANQ
-253 YMRFREMKHNNEDER
+253 YMRFRKMKCDNEDEQE
-268 NYLKEFYIFNVM
+268 YLKKIYIFNVM

-318 MDCVENISNM
+318 IDCVENISNM
-328 NNQWLRPM
+328 NNQWITPM
-336 FLESK
+336 VLESK
-341 YPIKGLDGGVNT
+341 YSIKGLDEDVNA

-358 KLAYKYLSLLFI
+358 KNAYKYLSLLFI

-375 KDYNINYSKPLEIP
+375 KDYNINYSEPLEIP
-389 YIDNSI
+389 YIGNSI

-400 LIKLSQTIKEY
+400 LIKLSKTIREY
-411 IDIWYSSGELNN
+411 IDTWYSSGELNN

-443 TSLENTNNE
+443 SSLEDMNIE
-452 LDKQSGY
+452 LDKQNGY

-489 SKENSIPTTVEV
+489 CKENSRSTTVEV
-501 IGTID
+501 SGTID
-506 VERRF
+506 VERKY

-524 DGLAKRLEYNMKH
+524 GGLAMYLENNMKH
-537 KYLQHLIHSFTIE
+537 KYLQLLICSFTIE

-559 IPELNRL
+559 IPELDSLR
-566 KLTKDDC
+566 LTKDDC

-580 SEFKT
+580 SDLRT
-585 AAKVFRIMNYF
+585 AAKVFRIKNGF
-596 PESVF
+596 QQSVF
-601 VCKIADLP
+601 VCKMADLP
-609 FLDIIDS
+609 SLDIIDS
-616 SPIPTEKIDP
+616 SPISTEKKIDP

-632 EVKERSDK
+632 GVEELSDK
-640 YILSVKQSIRI
+640 YILSVKQTIRI
-651 NKVNGRPRAYLFTI
+651 NQVNGKPKAFLFTI
-665 DKNVEM
+665 ER

>member
-10 SAVVT
+10 SSVVT

-34 IDEKYDSAVIS
+34 IDEKYDSAVLS
-45 DRFEDENIYNIF
+45 NRFVDENIYHIF
-57 KWLLYIYA
+57 KWGLYIYA
-65 VIVCIVPFIL
+65 AIVCIVPFIL
-75 SFLSNVE
+75 SFLSNIEVV
-82 MEYWVNCFLLLYLLC
+82 YWVNSLLLLYLLC
-97 IIMTLVI
+97 IIMTLII
-104 LFDRI
+104 LFDKI

-120 YLSSKKIESDILIFW
+120 YLSLKKKESDILIFW
-135 DIMRYASKAENDK
+135 DIMRYTSKAENDSL
-148 MYQTAIEEV
+148 YRTATEEV
-157 FRYFLKEQDNK
+157 VGYFVKEQ
-168 KDQKEIVYSASLY
+168 KDSKDKEEIVYSASIY
-181 QVLYEMGSAVG
+181 KVLFEMGSAIG
-192 NPQQQSFIYNRNDI
+192 NPQQKSFIYNRNDI
-206 IPILYDTVTTN
+206 ISILYDTIITN
-217 AKISPLTFKPIW
+217 AKISQQTFNHIW
-229 FMLNNASFVSNVNW
+229 FMLNNASFVSNTNW
-243 LKTYWTYADQ
+243 LKTYWTYANQ
-253 YMRFREMKHNNEDER
+253 YMRFRKMKCDNEDEQE
-268 NYLKEFYIFNVM
+268 YLKKKYIFNVM

-318 MDCVENISNM
+318 IDCVENISNM
-328 NNQWLRPM
+328 NNQWITPM
-336 FLESK
+336 VLESK
-341 YPIKGLDGGVNT
+341 YTIKGLDEGVNA

-358 KLAYKYLSLLFI
+358 KSAYKYLSLLFI

-375 KDYNINYSKPLEIP
+375 KDYNINYNDPLKIP

-400 LIKLSQTIKEY
+400 LIKLSKTIKEY
-411 IDIWYSSGELNN
+411 IDTWYSSGELNN
-423 LGLWNLPSKSDVLA
+423 LGLWNLPSKSDVLV

-443 TSLENTNNE
+443 TSLENKNNE
-452 LDKQSGY
+452 LDKQNGY

-489 SKENSIPTTVEV
+489 SKENSTHKTVEV

-506 VERRF
+506 VERKY

-524 DGLAKRLEYNMKH
+524 GGLAMYLENNMKH
-537 KYLQHLIHSFTIE
+537 KYLQLLICSFTIE

-559 IPELNRL
+559 IPELDSLR
-566 KLTKDDC
+566 LTKDDC

-580 SEFKT
+580 SDLRT
-585 AAKVFRIMNYF
+585 AAKVFRIMNGF
-596 PESVF
+596 QKSVF
-601 VCKIADLP
+601 VCKMADLP
-609 FLDIIDS
+609 SLDIIDS
-616 SPIPTEKIDP
+616 SPTSTEKKIDP

-632 EVKERSDK
+632 GVKELSDK
-640 YILSVKQSIRI
+640 FILSVRQTIRI
-651 NKVNGRPRAYLFTI
+651 NQVNGKPKAFLFTI
-665 DKNVEM
+665 ER

>member
-34 IDEKYDSAVIS
+34 IDEKYDSAVLS
-45 DRFEDENIYNIF
+45 NRFEDENIYHIF
-57 KWLLYIYA
+57 KWGLYIYA

-75 SFLSNVE
+75 SFLSNIEVA
-82 MEYWVNCFLLLYLLC
+82 YWVNSLLLLYLLC
-97 IIMTLVI
+97 IIMTFII
-104 LFDRI
+104 LFDKI

-120 YLSSKKIESDILIFW
+120 YLSLKKEESDILIFW
-135 DIMRYASKAENDK
+135 DIMRYTSKAENDSL
-148 MYQTAIEEV
+148 YRTAIEEV
-157 FRYFLKEQDNK
+157 FGYFVKEQEDS
-168 KDQKEIVYSASLY
+168 KDKEEIVYSASIY

-206 IPILYDTVTTN
+206 ISILYDTVIIN
-217 AKISPLTFKPIW
+217 AKISQQTFNHIW
-229 FMLNNASFVSNVNW
+229 FMLNNASFVSNTNW
-243 LKTYWTYADQ
+243 LKTYWTYANQ
-253 YMRFREMKHNNEDER
+253 YMRFRKMKCDNEDEQE
-268 NYLKEFYIFNVM
+268 YLKEFYIFNVM

-290 YSTLNYIMTFSQSLP
+290 YSTLNYIMSFSQNLP

-318 MDCVENISNM
+318 IECVDNICNM
-328 NNQWLRPM
+328 NNQWLTPM
-336 FLESK
+336 VLESK
-341 YPIKGLDGGVNT
+341 YSIKGLDEGVNA

-375 KDYNINYSKPLEIP
+375 KDYNINYSEPLEIP
-389 YIDNSI
+389 YIGNSI

-400 LIKLSQTIKEY
+400 LIKLSKTIKEY
-411 IDIWYSSGELNN
+411 IDTWYSSGELNN

-443 TSLENTNNE
+443 TSLENKNNE

-459 DEERLDYICNDFLKF
+459 DEERLGYICNDFLKF
-474 NAQNYIEIPT
+474 NAQNYIDIPT

-489 SKENSIPTTVEV
+489 SKENSISTTVEV

-506 VERRF
+506 IERGY

-524 DGLAKRLEYNMKH
+524 EGLAKCLEYNMKH
-537 KYLQHLIHSFTIE
+537 KYLQLLIRSFTIV
-550 ERKIQLDNL
+550 ERKVQLDNL
-559 IPELNRL
+559 NPELDCL
-566 KLTKDDC
+566 QLTKDDC
-573 IIEIGYS
+573 IIEIS
-580 SEFKT
+580 NNIELET
-585 AAKVFRIMNYF
+585 DAKVIKLTTAKFGQEILI
-596 PESVF
+596 
-601 VCKIADLP
+601 CKIVDLP
-609 FLDIIDS
+609 SLDIIDS
-616 SPIPTEKIDP
+616 LPIPTEKKIDP

-632 EVKERSDK
+632 GVEELPDK

-651 NKVNGRPRAYLFTI
+651 NQVNGKPKAFLFTI
-665 DKNVEM
+665 ER

>member
-1 MFNFFSNTY
+1 
-10 SAVVT
+10 
-15 IFAAILGISFPL
+15 
-27 ILQSIQR
+27 
-34 IDEKYDSAVIS
+34 
-45 DRFEDENIYNIF
+45 
-57 KWLLYIYA
+57 
-65 VIVCIVPFIL
+65 
-75 SFLSNVE
+75 
-82 MEYWVNCFLLLYLLC
+82 
-97 IIMTLVI
+97 
-104 LFDRI
+104 
-109 SKYYNIEKLLS
+109 
-120 YLSSKKIESDILIFW
+120 
-135 DIMRYASKAENDK
+135 
-148 MYQTAIEEV
+148 MYV
-157 FRYFLKEQDNK
+157 
-168 KDQKEIVYSASLY
+168 
-181 QVLYEMGSAVG
+181 
-192 NPQQQSFIYNRNDI
+192 
-206 IPILYDTVTTN
+206 
-217 AKISPLTFKPIW
+217 
-229 FMLNNASFVSNVNW
+229 
-243 LKTYWTYADQ
+243 
-253 YMRFREMKHNNEDER
+253 
-268 NYLKEFYIFNVM
+268 
-280 FGAMLTYHRN
+280 
-290 YSTLNYIMTFSQSLP
+290 
-305 LSFPLIPGTFSKI
+305 
-318 MDCVENISNM
+318 
-328 NNQWLRPM
+328 
-336 FLESK
+336 
-341 YPIKGLDGGVNT
+341 
-353 SNEIA
+353 
-358 KLAYKYLSLLFI
+358 
-370 RLWSY
+370 
-375 KDYNINYSKPLEIP
+375 
-389 YIDNSI
+389 
-395 NKNEQ
+395 
-400 LIKLSQTIKEY
+400 
-411 IDIWYSSGELNN
+411 DIWYSSGELNN

-609 FLDIIDS
+609 SLDIIDS

>member
-34 IDEKYDSAVIS
+34 IDEKYDSAVLS
-45 DRFEDENIYNIF
+45 SRFEDENIYHIF
-57 KWLLYIYA
+57 KWLLYVYA
-65 VIVCIVPFIL
+65 VIVCVVPFIL

-82 MEYWVNCFLLLYLLC
+82 KEYWVNSFLLLFLLC
-97 IIMTLVI
+97 IVLTLVI

-109 SKYYNIEKLLS
+109 SKYYNIEKLLN
-120 YLSSKKIESDILIFW
+120 YMSSMKTESDILIFW
-135 DIMRYASKAENDK
+135 DITRYASKAENESL
-148 MYQTAIEEV
+148 YQAAIREV
-157 FRYFLKEQDNK
+157 FRYFEKEQDDS
-168 KDQKEIVYSASLY
+168 KDKKEIVYSASLY
-181 QVLYEMGSAVG
+181 QVLYEMGCAVG
-192 NPQQQSFIYNRNDI
+192 ISQQQSFIYNRNNI
-206 IPILYDTVTTN
+206 ISILYDTVITN
-217 AKISPLTFKPIW
+217 AKISPQTFRQIW
-229 FMLNNASFVSNVNW
+229 LMLNNASFVSNINW
-243 LKTYWTYADQ
+243 LKTYWTYANQ
-253 YMRFREMKHNNEDER
+253 YMRFKSMNYDNQDEQE
-268 NYLKEFYIFNVM
+268 YLKEFYIFNVM

-328 NNQWLRPM
+328 NNQWITPM
-336 FLESK
+336 VLENK
-341 YPIKGLDGGVNT
+341 YSIKGLDEGVNA

-375 KDYNINYSKPLEIP
+375 KDYNINYSEPLEIP
-389 YIDNSI
+389 YIGNSV

-400 LIKLSQTIKEY
+400 LIKLSKTIKEY
-411 IDIWYSSGELNN
+411 IDTWYSSGGLNN

-443 TSLENTNNE
+443 TSLENKNNE

-459 DEERLDYICNDFLKF
+459 DEERLGYICNDFLKF

-489 SKENSIPTTVEV
+489 SKENSMPTTVKV

-506 VERRF
+506 VERRY

-519 LGGVG
+519 LGGIG
-524 DGLAKRLEYNMKH
+524 DILASRLDNNLKH
-537 KYLQHLIHSFTIE
+537 IYLQHLRHSFTIE
-550 ERKIQLDNL
+550 ERKVQLDNL
-559 IPELNRL
+559 NPELDCL
-566 KLTKDDC
+566 QLTKDDC
-573 IIEIGYS
+573 IIEIAYS
-580 SEFKT
+580 SDLRT
-585 AAKVFRIMNYF
+585 AAKVFRIMNGF
-596 PESVF
+596 QKSVF
-601 VCKIADLP
+601 VCKMADLP
-609 FLDIIDS
+609 SLDIIDS
-616 SPIPTEKIDP
+616 SPISTEKKIDP

-632 EVKERSDK
+632 GVEELSDK

-651 NKVNGRPRAYLFTI
+651 IQVNGKPKAFLFTI
-665 DKNVEM
+665 ER

>member
-15 IFAAILGISFPL
+15 IFAALLGISFPL

-65 VIVCIVPFIL
+65 VIVCIVPFVL

-82 MEYWVNCFLLLYLLC
+82 MEYWVNSFLLLYLLC

-135 DIMRYASKAENDK
+135 DVMRFASKAENEHLYK
-148 MYQTAIEEV
+148 TAIIEV
-157 FRYFLKEQDNK
+157 FGYFVKEQEDS
-168 KDQKEIVYSASLY
+168 KDKKEIVYSASLY

-206 IPILYDTVTTN
+206 ISILYNTVITN
-217 AKISPLTFKPIW
+217 AKISQQTFNCIW
-229 FMLNNASFVSNVNW
+229 FMLNNASFVSNINW
-243 LKTYWTYADQ
+243 LKTYWTYANQ
-253 YMRFREMKHNNEDER
+253 YMRFRKMKCDNEDKQE
-268 NYLKEFYIFNVM
+268 YLKEFYVFNVM

-290 YSTLNYIMTFSQSLP
+290 YSTLNYIMSFSQNLP

-318 MDCVENISNM
+318 IECVDNICNM
-328 NNQWLRPM
+328 NNQWLTPM
-336 FLESK
+336 GLESK
-341 YPIKGLDGGVNT
+341 YSIKGLDEGVNA

-358 KLAYKYLSLLFI
+358 KTAYKYLSLLFI

-375 KDYNINYSKPLEIP
+375 KDYNINYNEPLEIP

-400 LIKLSQTIKEY
+400 LIKISKTIKEY
-411 IDIWYSSGELNN
+411 IDTWYSSGELNN

-443 TSLENTNNE
+443 TSLENKNNE
-452 LDKQSGY
+452 LDKQNGY
-459 DEERLDYICNDFLKF
+459 DEERLGYICNDFLKF

-489 SKENSIPTTVEV
+489 SKENSMPTTVEV

-506 VERRF
+506 VERRY

-519 LGGVG
+519 LGGIG
-524 DGLAKRLEYNMKH
+524 DILASRLDNNLKH
-537 KYLQHLIHSFTIE
+537 IYLQYLRNSFTIE
-550 ERKIQLDNL
+550 ERKVQLDNL
-559 IPELNRL
+559 NPELDCL
-566 KLTKDDC
+566 QLTKDDC
-573 IIEIGYS
+573 IIEIAYS
-580 SEFKT
+580 SDLRT
-585 AAKVFRIMNYF
+585 AAKVFRIMNGF
-596 PESVF
+596 QKSVF
-601 VCKIADLP
+601 VCKMADLP
-609 FLDIIDS
+609 SLDIIDS
-616 SPIPTEKIDP
+616 SPISTDKKIDP

-632 EVKERSDK
+632 GVEELSDK

-651 NKVNGRPRAYLFTI
+651 IQVNGKPKAFLFTI
-665 DKNVEM
+665 ER